1 MGVCSMCT
9 GMQSGHAFGQDAG
22 RYKSCCINRSNSRAV
37 ESAYSQQQG
46 LMDLLLGMMWI
57 FPSII
62 ICVFVVVVSRCVHAS
77 IARAIQE
84 VNFLIIRRR

>member
-1 MGVCSMCT
+1 
-9 GMQSGHAFGQDAG
+9 
-22 RYKSCCINRSNSRAV
+22 
-37 ESAYSQQQG
+37 
-46 LMDLLLGMMWI
+46 MDLLLGMMWI

-84 VNFLIIRRR
+84 VNFLIIKGR